1 MLKQRK
7 LLLVGCLMA
16 VIAGAGVI
24 FIKATQEKE
33 EPNKG
38 EEAMTTNVHID
49 PEIDLNSN
57 KEITIIIQFKTKPAR
72 AAVELAKM
80 KGVPLTLEQAEQ
92 EVKESHQR
100 FQADVKKFLDGEQIP
115 YSITHS
121 YTAAINGVAMRLPA
135 SAIQAL
141 LQSAEIDS
149 IYASKEIKLIPP
161 VQPS

>member
-1 MLKQRK
+1 MLKQGK
-7 LLLVGCLMA
+7 LLLVACFLT
-16 VIAGAGVI
+16 VIAGAGVN
-24 FIKATQEKE
+24 FIQSTQEKE
-33 EPNKG
+33 ELNKG

-57 KEITIIIQFKTKPAR
+57 KEITIIIHFKTKPAR

-100 FQADVKKFLDGEQIP
+100 FQADVKKYLDGEHIT

-141 LQSAEIDS
+141 LQSAEIEA
-149 IYASKEIKLIPP
+149 IYANKEIKLIPP
-161 VQPS
+161 VKPS